1 MLTIVVIA
9 DPLPALLPAHDT
21 SVAIMEAVQQR
32 GHRLLVTTAAS
43 LGIRNGRATA
53 RCQGL
58 KITPASLADG
68 HWLATPDWW
77 RAGPAEDIIL
87 DQADAVLMRTDPP
100 VDDVYLRA
108 TYLLDYVDPDR
119 TVMVNAPG
127 GLREANEKLFT
138 LRFPEL
144 IPDTLVSADI
154 QELVATLSRWSRA
167 VLKPTGAMG
176 GRGVLMLHS
185 SDLNLHSMLEIS
197 TDRGRQQV
205 ILQQWVPTA
214 ASGDRRVIV
223 LDGEPVGAIRRVAAP
238 GDFRCNM
245 AAGANVFADSITT
258 RDKEICGV
266 LRPEL
271 TRLGITLAGI
281 DVIGNHLIEVNVTS
295 PTGVREIDALCG
307 TRLADAIVERI
318 EQRCRA
324 LTDKPA

>member
-9 DPLPALLPAHDT
+9 DPIPTLLPAHDT

-32 GHRLLVTTAAS
+32 GHHLLVTTAAS
-43 LGIRNGRATA
+43 LSIRNGRATA
-53 RCQGL
+53 RCQRL
-58 KITPASLADG
+58 EITPARLAG
-68 HWLATPDWW
+68 RRWLASPDWW
-77 RAGPAEDIIL
+77 QAGPPEDIIL

-108 TYLLDYVDPDR
+108 TYLLDYVDPHR
-119 TVMVNAPG
+119 TLLVNAPR
-127 GLREANEKLFT
+127 GLRDANEKLFT

-154 QELVATLSRWSRA
+154 QELIATLSRWGRA

-176 GRGVLMLHS
+176 GRGVLVLHPG
-185 SDLNLHSMLEIS
+185 DLNLHSMLEIS
-197 TDRGRQQV
+197 TDRGRHQV
-205 ILQQWVPTA
+205 ILQRWVPTA
-214 ASGDRRVIV
+214 ADGDRRVIV
-223 LDGEPVGAIRRVAAP
+223 LDGEPVGVIRRVAAR

-245 AAGANVFADSITT
+245 AAGADVFADSVRT
-258 RDKEICGV
+258 RDKEICGI

-281 DVIGNHLIEVNVTS
+281 DVIGNYLIEVNVTS
-295 PTGVREIDALCG
+295 PTCVREIDALCG
-307 TRLADAIVERI
+307 TRLADLIVEHI

-324 LTDKPA
+324 LADKPA